1 LGPIVVAKQKG
12 GQLSYPY
19 LFEGKDG
26 EIWIIAGF
34 AFASGRKPAP
44 PLRLKIN
51 EEEFVRYVRGK

>member
-1 LGPIVVAKQKG
+1 VVAKQKG

-34 AFASGRKPAP
+34 TFASGMKPAP

>member
-1 LGPIVVAKQKG
+1 
-12 GQLSYPY
+12 LSYPY

-34 AFASGRKPAP
+34 AFKSGWKEPY

-51 EEEFVRYVRGK
+51 EEELVRYVKGK